1 MTKEQKD
8 AAREVLKV
16 MIKNR
21 LKRELTELR
30 KEINED
36 MGEAVRVTPLHWDD
50 ARDIL
55 PSAIKEV
62 LEELVKNKHFLG

>member
-8 AAREVLKV
+8 AAIEVLKV
-16 MIKNR
+16 LIKNR
-21 LKRELTELR
+21 LRRGLAELR
-30 KEINED
+30 KEMSD
-36 MGEAVRVTPLHWDD
+36 DLGEVTRVTALHWDE

-62 LEELVKNKHFLG
+62 LEELVKNKHFPG